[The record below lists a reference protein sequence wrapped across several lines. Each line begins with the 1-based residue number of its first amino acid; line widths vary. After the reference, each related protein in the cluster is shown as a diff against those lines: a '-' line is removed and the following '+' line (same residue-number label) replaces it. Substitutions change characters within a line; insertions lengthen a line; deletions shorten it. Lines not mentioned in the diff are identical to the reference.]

1 MKRIGIFYAVLTV
14 MLSVFADDAA
24 KTSEPDWDKICFAIT
39 NACVREDNYG
49 ATWMAIATTKLQHGL
64 TSEQMLLV
72 FKRCIEGLGD
82 APRESLACRRI
93 VESMSGL
100 CDTNA
105 LPYVEYLIENDRRE
119 GVSCAACRQLLWIDR
134 DLDRSLLFVEKLLDS
149 KSGHDDSFRIAVYRE
164 LCSIWKKAS
173 IVGDLQSR
181 GKLTSFFERRSS
193 IDKDFDRLAPPDFR
207 ATRRNVTKA
216 EGLDWDGI
224 CYAISNVCVRSRH
237 PEPAWGTIAAVKV
250 KYKLNADQMLEAFKR
265 CIGGLGNDINETMAC
280 ERIVHCLSGE
290 CGTNALP
297 YVEYLIEND
306 KRDGVVDSAFRQLV
320 QIESELDRKLLFAEK
335 ILDPKS
341 GRGDCSRIVVYQEL
355 RDIWAQIARDGTSSD
370 RVKMASFFEKRKH
383 EDALFKSMAP
393 QDFRPPKK
401 DDEIE
406 WERVCYVISNMFSA
420 AKPPRDGYMTLV
432 HARNSYGLSKSQ
444 MMVAIER
451 CLDGLG
457 RDGREQKASEL
468 IVSYMGE
475 VCGTNAVPCLERIAS
490 SDGREPVANCA
501 FRELMK
507 LKQFS
512 GTEKRPADLG
522 EFRAAKQ
529 GDEQ

>member
-1 MKRIGIFYAVLTV
+1 MKKIGIFCAVLTA
-14 MLSVFADDAA
+14 MLSVIAENTA
-24 KTSEPDWDKICFAIT
+24 KPSEPDWDKICFAIT

-49 ATWMAIATTKLQHGL
+49 AAWMAVATTKLQYNL

-82 APRESLACRRI
+82 EPRESLACERI

-100 CDTNA
+100 CGTNA
-105 LPYVEYLIENDRRE
+105 LPYVEYLIETDRRE
-119 GVSCAACRQLLWIDR
+119 EVSCAACRQLLWLER

-149 KSGHDDSFRIAVYRE
+149 KSRHGDSFRIAVYRE

-181 GKLTSFFERRSS
+181 EKLASFFERRSS
-193 IDKDFDRLAPPDFR
+193 LDKNFDHLAPHDFR
-207 ATRRNVTKA
+207 ATRRNATKVD
-216 EGLDWDGI
+216 GLDWDGI

-237 PEPAWGTIAAVKV
+237 PEPAWDTIAAVKV
-250 KYKLNADQMLEAFKR
+250 KYKLNADQMLKAFKR
-265 CIGGLGNDINETMAC
+265 CVEGLGNDMNEAMAC

-297 YVEYLIEND
+297 YIEYLIEND
-306 KRDGVVDSAFRQLV
+306 KRDGVVACAYIELV
-320 QIESELDRKLLFAEK
+320 KMEPSVGRKLFFAER
-335 ILDPKS
+335 ILDSKS

-355 RDIWAQIARDGTSSD
+355 RDIWAQIARDGSSSD
-370 RVKMASFFEKRKH
+370 KGKMASFFEKRRH
-383 EDALFKSMAP
+383 EDALFKYMAP

-406 WERVCYVISNMFSA
+406 WERVCYVISNMFTA
-420 AKPPRDGYMTLV
+420 AKPPRDGYMALV
-432 HARNSYGLSKSQ
+432 HVRNSYSLSTAQ

-457 RDGREQKASEL
+457 RDGREQNASEL
-468 IVSYMGE
+468 IVSHMGE

-490 SDGREPVANCA
+490 RDGRESVANCA

-507 LKQFS
+507 LKQIS
-512 GTEKRPADLG
+512 GKEKRPASLG
-522 EFRAAKQ
+522 EFQAAKR
-529 GDEQ
+529 GGE